1 MARISWTLPARR
13 RVHRG
18 QPASQFAPRAG
29 HDGASLCS
37 PRNAL
42 LIAVW
47 FGLATGLAELAL
59 GFIQKPLTDPSP
71 GLFRMNRYMLWS
83 VPVVNVAF
91 FGLCGLT
98 TAAVLRGRPHPVFR
112 AAVAPPA
119 VLAVLTLLLSCRWLH
134 ALACVLL
141 CPLLVPAHALAR
153 ESSVRLPRVGLA
165 NDACSCNPRA
175 RNRGG
180 VASAHP
186 RWFTACTAGNVRG
199 PSRSQRP
206 AGRAGHRASRP
217 SEPAW
222 LPSRYLALPDAA
234 GETPDHFHAGA
245 ARLPRGPSRH
255 MPAC

>member
-141 CPLLVPAHALAR
+141 CPLLAR
-153 ESSVRLPRVGLA
+153 GS
-165 NDACSCNPRA
+165 
-175 RNRGG
+175 
-180 VASAHP
+180 
-186 RWFTACTAGNVRG
+186 
-199 PSRSQRP
+199 
-206 AGRAGHRASRP
+206 RAGSRVISP
-217 SEPAW
+217 SSSCRSRERRLFLQSSCSEPWRGRKRSPAMVHGVYGRQR
-222 LPSRYLALPDAA
+222 SRAVAFPTSCWSCW
-234 GETPDHFHAGA
+234 TPCE
-245 ARLPRGPSRH
+245 PTI
-255 MPAC
+255 